1 MDFSAPKDLATFSA
15 LTSTAP
21 NATKEP
27 SDQDS
32 SSIPE
37 EIQDLRI
44 LDCTEC
50 FDKDSQIQALNK
62 SKDDFEREATIR
74 NDKIKVLEN
83 AKKYFE
89 NTISSMESKIQDFK
103 AEVASKNSKIKA
115 LELSK
120 THIEDANFSTN
131 NHLLITNNDLKK
143 VKQEL
148 QAKVDLK
155 NSELQALWNTNV
167 LANIEIEKIKKDLKS
182 EIASKDSEIKAL
194 NELNES
200 TRNELQRILQLIN

>member
-1 MDFSAPKDLATFSA
+1 MNKQIVKVNEDLKA
-15 LTSTAP
+15 
-21 NATKEP
+21 
-27 SDQDS
+27 
-32 SSIPE
+32 
-37 EIQDLRI
+37 EIASKHSEIKALRI
-44 LDCTEC
+44 SKALAKAEFEKKISEVESLNHEIKAYKEQNTELLKINKNLKAAVLN
-50 FDKDSQIQALNK
+50 KDSEK
-62 SKDDFEREATIR
+62 EASAR

-131 NHLLITNNDLKK
+131 NHLLITNSDLKK

-148 QAKVDLK
+148 QAKVDSK

-167 LANIEIEKIKKDLKS
+167 LANIEIEKIKKDLKL
-182 EIASKDSEIKAL
+182 EIASKAVK
-194 NELNES
+194 
-200 TRNELQRILQLIN
+200 